1 MRSSGSK
8 QVLSNLISDS
18 YISSFLKLH
27 ETGKFVP
34 SKSISLINFMIIIN
48 STPFN
53 LFRLGNFPLSKF
65 VLFFFFN
72 YYFADFRGF
81 QNIFRI

>member
-65 VLFFFFN
+65 VVFFFPIITLQILE
-72 YYFADFRGF
+72 GF